1 MEGDFLDDKYRAI
14 LQDSNTIFVNNF
26 AFGPSL
32 NHKLK
37 ERFAKFAEG
46 VKIISS
52 SEFRPIN
59 FRITTRNITGKLG
72 VPGCTHLTPGTSVY
86 CVLLVYKSN
95 IIALGCGARDVYLSP
110 PGGSLCTSMSVH
122 PCHSVHTRRLIYFVV
137 PSCGTVITG
146 MLDKCDSFINILFW
160 PEKRPSCLQLCE
172 YAFVFEY
179 IIT

>member
-1 MEGDFLDDKYRAI
+1 MYCVAVKQYILQILSRGNITKFVTRLLLNLIFQAMATHFIRWMNFFGKPFSEFKMMEGDFLDDKYRAI

-72 VPGCTHLTPGTSVY
+72 VSGCTHLVPV
-86 CVLLVYKSN
+86 
-95 IIALGCGARDVYLSP
+95 
-110 PGGSLCTSMSVH
+110 CT
-122 PCHSVHTRRLIYFVV
+122 
-137 PSCGTVITG
+137 
-146 MLDKCDSFINILFW
+146 
-160 PEKRPSCLQLCE
+160 
-172 YAFVFEY
+172 VFC
-179 IIT
+179 